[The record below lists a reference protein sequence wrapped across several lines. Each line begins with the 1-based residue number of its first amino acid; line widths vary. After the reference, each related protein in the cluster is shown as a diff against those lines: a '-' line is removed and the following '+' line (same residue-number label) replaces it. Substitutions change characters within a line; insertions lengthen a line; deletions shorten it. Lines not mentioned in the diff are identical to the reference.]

1 MAQVSIENGRAGQ
14 PRENGA
20 SATTVVPP
28 HGPILKPARKKV
40 VLAFASI
47 YLIWGSTYL
56 AIYYGVETIPP
67 FFLGGTRFILAGSIL
82 YAWMLAHGHPHPSMA
97 QWRAAGL
104 IGGLLFLGGNGALC
118 WAETRVPSG
127 VASLVVSTIPIW
139 MVLITHTQHKV
150 KHENAR
156 LSKRVV
162 AGLVVGVVGIVLL
175 IGPSQI
181 LGHGGVDRIGA
192 AALLLGSLSW
202 AIGSLYSPKVGLPKS
217 TMTAAAMEM
226 ICGGVLLVLFGLL
239 TPERS
244 AFSIDAI
251 SARSALSFI
260 YLIAVGSLVGF
271 TSYNWLLTHS
281 TPARVSTYAYV
292 NPVVAV
298 FLGWAIA
305 GEAVTTRTLAAAA
318 LVVAAVAL
326 IITHREQVPTPH
338 AGPAP
343 VLAIEEEETPP
354 LLPLD

>member
-1 MAQVSIENGRAGQ
+1 VAQVSIENGRAGQ
-14 PRENGA
+14 PLEDGA
-20 SATTVVPP
+20 NAKTTVAS
-28 HGPILKPARKKV
+28 HGPTLRPSRKKV
-40 VLAFASI
+40 VLAFAAI
-47 YLIWGSTYL
+47 YTIWGSTYL
-56 AIYYGVETIPP
+56 GIRYGVETIPP
-67 FFLGGTRFILAGSIL
+67 FFLAGARYILAGSIL
-82 YAWMLAHGHPHPSMA
+82 YAWMRVRGNVRPTLA

-104 IGGLLFLGGNGALC
+104 IGGLLFLGGNGALS

-139 MVLITHTQHKV
+139 MVLITHAQHKA

-156 LSKRVV
+156 LDKRVI

-175 IGPSQI
+175 IGPSQV
-181 LGHGGVDRIGA
+181 LGHGGVDGFGA
-192 AALLLGSLSW
+192 VVLLCGSLSW

-226 ICGGVLLVLFGLL
+226 MCGGVLLVLFGLL

-244 AFSIDAI
+244 VFSIDAI
-251 SARSALSFI
+251 SARSALSFV
-260 YLIAVGSLVGF
+260 YLTCVGSLVGF

-305 GEAVTTRTLAAAA
+305 GEAVTTRTLTAAA

-326 IITHREQVPTPH
+326 IITHREHVPTPH
-338 AGPAP
+338 AGPTP
-343 VLAIEEEETPP
+343 LLAIEEEETPP